1 MSGVNM
7 TSLGLLMCF
16 LLLNVYI
23 IKINLYFSAEER
35 HLLCRSLFVV
45 FSFFFRPLCCFSQI
59 YGFGLPL
66 QYLLVIVLFV
76 FLDLQL
82 LITPLVS
89 FGHCV
94 VCLLRFTASD
104 YPFGILDLRL
114 LITPLV
120 CLVIVLFVF
129 LDLQLMITPLVSFG
143 HCVVCLLR
151 FLSSDY
157 SFGIFKLLAIV
168 FSVFH

>member
-89 FGHCV
+89 FGNCV

-120 CLVIVLFVF
+120 SQIYGF
-129 LDLQLMITPLVSFG
+129 LLPLWYLSFTDSG
-143 HCVVCLLR
+143 YPFGILELR
-151 FLSSDY
+151 FLITSLVSQIY
-157 SFGIFKLLAIV
+157 G
-168 FSVFH
+168 FSLPLWYL

>member
-89 FGHCV
+89 FGNCV

-120 CLVIVLFVF
+120 C
-129 LDLQLMITPLVSFG
+129 FG

-151 FLSSDY
+151 FTAYDY
-157 SFGIFKLLAIV
+157 PFGIFWPLCCLSSQIYG
-168 FSVFH
+168 F